1 MPKKLIFD
9 INEIEKIDFKI
20 LMAYVHDN
28 RFCYENINVSSL
40 NFTH

>member
-28 RFCYENINVSSL
+28 RHFVTKTSMFL
-40 NFTH
+40 H

>member
-20 LMAYVHDN
+20 LMAYDN
-28 RFCYENINVSSL
+28 RHFVTKTSMFL
-40 NFTH
+40 H